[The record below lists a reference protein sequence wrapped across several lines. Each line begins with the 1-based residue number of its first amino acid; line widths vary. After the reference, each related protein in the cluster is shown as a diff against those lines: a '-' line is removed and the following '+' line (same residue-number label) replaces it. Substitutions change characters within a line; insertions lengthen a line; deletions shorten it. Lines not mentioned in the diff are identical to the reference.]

1 MKLAESQRLEQDG
14 YIKTIK
20 GEYDKL
26 LISKNEDY
34 KYSNRIE
41 HLQNELDKKQAELFE
56 SKKLSQKA
64 QLRHEARVRIK
75 LYLEF

>member
-1 MKLAESQRLEQDG
+1 MEQDG

-20 GEYDKL
+20 SEYDKL

-64 QLRHEARVRIK
+64 QLRHEVGVEVQ
-75 LYLEF
+75 LYLGLGSTLGQF